1 MYPPEPSYEDCDGDA
16 ERNWRGTS
24 EGSPWRLWNWAG
36 EPQVRVDVMAQPW
49 KTQFFLPLISQT
61 DLEHSTRTLEKLGKL
76 RRSSD
81 LEAKGRAEKTEK

>member
-1 MYPPEPSYEDCDGDA
+1 
-16 ERNWRGTS
+16 
-24 EGSPWRLWNWAG
+24 
-36 EPQVRVDVMAQPW
+36 MAQPW
-49 KTQFFLPLISQT
+49 KTQFFLSLISQT